1 VSIEYVEQPPP
12 AALSPHVEAL
22 WWMRRSTPDPA
33 GPPERVLPDG
43 CVELVLHLR
52 DAFAAGSDPARL
64 APQPSA
70 VLVGQL
76 TGRFFLQPR
85 ARVETM
91 GIRFR
96 PGGAFAFLGPRVH
109 ELTGRVVSLRDVW
122 GAAASELQETVAS
135 AAGRPA
141 QAAAAQRWL
150 LRRLA
155 TAPAPD
161 RAVDAAVRAIVG
173 RRGAVAVSELAGA
186 AGLSP
191 RQLERR
197 FRAAVGVPPKALA
210 RVLRFQAVLH
220 AVGQGAGDWAGL
232 ALDHGYF
239 DQPHL
244 IRDCQDLAGETPA
257 RLLARMGELGR
268 RFIAPE
274 RLAALFAPA
283 PEPLD

>member
-1 VSIEYVEQPPP
+1 MSIEYFEQPP
-12 AALSPHVEAL
+12 ASGLSPHVEAL
-22 WWMRRSTPDPA
+22 WWMRRSTPEPP
-33 GPPERVLPDG
+33 GPPDRVLPDG
-43 CVELVLHLR
+43 CLELVLHLR
-52 DAFAAGSDPARL
+52 DAFAAGTDPASL

-76 TGRFFLQPR
+76 TGCFFLQPR

-91 GIRFR
+91 GVRFR
-96 PGGAFAFLGPRVH
+96 PGGAFAFLGPRVP
-109 ELTGRVVSLRDVW
+109 ELTGRVVSLRDLW
-122 GAAASELQETVAS
+122 GAAAGELQETVAS

-155 TAPAPD
+155 TGPAPD
-161 RAVDAAVRAIVG
+161 RAMNATVRAVME

-186 AGLSP
+186 VGLSP

-197 FRAAVGVPPKALA
+197 FRAVVGVPPKTLA

-257 RLLARMGELGR
+257 RLLARLGELGR
-268 RFIAPE
+268 RFVAPE
-274 RLAALFAPA
+274 RLAALFAPPA
-283 PEPLD
+283 DPL

>member
-1 VSIEYVEQPPP
+1 
-12 AALSPHVEAL
+12 
-22 WWMRRSTPDPA
+22 
-33 GPPERVLPDG
+33 
-43 CVELVLHLR
+43 
-52 DAFAAGSDPARL
+52 
-64 APQPSA
+64 

-76 TGRFFLQPR
+76 TGCFFLQPR

-96 PGGAFAFLGPRVH
+96 PGGAFAFLGPRTH

-122 GAAASELQETVAS
+122 GAAAAELEDAVAS
-135 AAGRPA
+135 AEGPPA

-150 LRRLA
+150 QRRLPL
-155 TAPAPD
+155 APAPD

-173 RRGAVAVSELAGA
+173 RRGAVAVADLAGA
-186 AGLSP
+186 VGLSP

-210 RVLRFQAVLH
+210 RVLRFQSVLH

-257 RLLARMGELGR
+257 RLLARLGELGR

-283 PEPLD
+283 VDPLD